1 MRIVCDT
8 NIVLDVLLEREQ
20 FYRDSSRVLTAID
33 RNQLSGFLCATTITT
48 IHYIVEKARTT
59 KFAADQIARLI
70 GLFEVAPVNK
80 SIILAALAAKV
91 KDFEDAVIVESAIA
105 VDADGIVS
113 RDKAGFKNS
122 PLPILLPGDLLK
134 ILEAN

>member
-59 KFAADQIARLI
+59 KFAAEQIARLI
-70 GLFEVAPVNK
+70 GFFDVAPVNK
-80 SIILAALAAKV
+80 AVILAALATKV

-113 RDKAGFKNS
+113 RDKSGFKNS